1 MSRLKDE
8 RVTKQSRRGTA
19 SPIGEAG
26 FIGGM
31 WRLGR
36 SLLLTLLFMLG
47 LVVAIAPIAW
57 LNVRWFGLIAGVL
70 IWLIGSGLM
79 FSRAGDAFDGWG
91 WLCSAVPMM
100 MVAYGL
106 PDYLALRAVTTVRVA
121 SVAEIPNHDA
131 GQAFEFRQARIQTQ
145 YHTTYPSIIR
155 SKSGGTTRR
164 NYNVAPLTTNS
175 WQPDQPV
182 LAWVGCTDSYST
194 TCDEWDEPYH
204 VGVPVS
210 EWDVSDL
217 RTAAERAVEKHGLR
231 AAAAA
236 PIFTWSKSAEAEAE
250 TALNAIVFASLFAY
264 AMWAVPKIIV
274 TAWQGVFSLHRP

>member
-1 MSRLKDE
+1 M
-8 RVTKQSRRGTA
+8 KQSQRAGVKPIERG
-19 SPIGEAG
+19 G
-26 FIGGM
+26 FSGGV

-36 SLLLTLLFMLG
+36 SLLLTWLFMLG
-47 LVVAIAPIAW
+47 LIVVIAPIAL

-100 MVAYGL
+100 LVAYGL
-106 PDYLALRAVTTVRVA
+106 PDYLAVRAATTVRVA
-121 SVAEIPNHDA
+121 SVAEIAYHDA
-131 GQAFEFRQARIQTQ
+131 GQAFEFRQAQIQTQ
-145 YHTTYPSIIR
+145 YHTTYTTITR

-164 NYNVAPLTTNS
+164 NYNVAPLTTAN

-194 TCDEWDEPYH
+194 TCDEWDEPYR

-210 EWDVSDL
+210 EWDVDAL
-217 RTAAERAVEKHGLR
+217 RTATERAVEKHGLR
-231 AAAAA
+231 VVDDA
-236 PIFTWSKSAEAEAE
+236 PIFTWSESAEAEAE
-250 TALNAIVFASLFAY
+250 KALTAIAFGSLFAY
-264 AMWAVPKIIV
+264 AMWAVPKIVV
-274 TAWQGVFSLHRP
+274 TMWHGLTAA

>member
-1 MSRLKDE
+1 MKHTQ
-8 RVTKQSRRGTA
+8 RVGPPSIDFSG
-19 SPIGEAG
+19 PL
-26 FIGGM
+26 GGV

-47 LVVAIAPIAW
+47 LIVVIAPIAL

-70 IWLIGSGLM
+70 IWLIGSGWM
-79 FSRAGDAFDGWG
+79 FSRAGEAFDGWG

-106 PDYLALRAVTTVRVA
+106 PDYAALRAAATVRVA
-121 SVAEIPNHDA
+121 SVAEIAYHDA
-131 GQAFEFRQARIQTQ
+131 SQAFEFRQAKIQTQ
-145 YHTTYPSIIR
+145 YHTTYTSITR

-164 NYNVAPLTTNS
+164 NYNVAPLTTTN

-194 TCDEWDEPYH
+194 TCPEWAEPYH

-210 EWDVSDL
+210 EWDVSVL
-217 RTAAERAVEKHGLR
+217 RTATERAVEKYGLR
-231 AAAAA
+231 TAADV
-236 PIFTWSKSAEAEAE
+236 PIFTWSESAEAEA
-250 TALNAIVFASLFAY
+250 ANKLQSILAASVFAY
-264 AMWAVPKIIV
+264 VMWAIPKIVV
-274 TAWQGVFSLHRP
+274 TAWHGIKALFAPS